1 MLNCFRSNQGIQNN
15 VLNAVI
21 SSNKDSG
28 VPQNRQVPVLL
39 VKHDNFLD
47 DNNNKYIMFFH
58 SNSEDIYNCYEYL
71 YPIIPTFN
79 VNLILVEYPS
89 YGIYQNQSASADIIS
104 EDAIAVYQYFID
116 KRRIKQ
122 DNIILM
128 GRSMGCGPACLL
140 ASKFNPAALITISA
154 YTSLKEVA
162 QSFIGSVLAKLID
175 QKFDNLKIISD
186 VTCPMLVIHG
196 QKDLFITCDHSKKL
210 ISQTKSKIKQYHLSL
225 NMTHNDFSIQDDIIQ
240 PIKNLIDK
248 INFISIPSPKQS
260 NLLPKILLRQQNSKK
275 STNLIL

>member
-1 MLNCFRSNQGIQNN
+1 MLNYYRSNQGIQSN
-15 VLNAVI
+15 VLVAVMT
-21 SSNKDSG
+21 SNLDSG
-28 VPQNRQVPVLL
+28 IPQNRQVPVLL

-47 DNNNKYIMFFH
+47 DPNNKYIMFFH

-71 YPIIPTFN
+71 FPIVSTFN

-89 YGIYQNQSASADIIS
+89 YGIYSNQSASADTIS
-104 EDAIAVYQYFID
+104 EDAIAVYQYFIN

-122 DNIILM
+122 DDIILM

-162 QSFIGSVLAKLID
+162 QSFIGSVLSKLID
-175 QKFDNLKIISD
+175 SKFDNLKIIND

-196 QKDLFITCDHSKKL
+196 QKDLFINCDHSKKL
-210 ISQTKSKIKQYHLSL
+210 ISSTKSKIKQYHLSL

-240 PIKNLIDK
+240 PLKNLFDK
-248 INFISIPSPKQS
+248 INFIHIPSQKEINQP
-260 NLLPKILLRQQNSKK
+260 LKILLRQQHSKQ